1 MSALRKM
8 YSNSSTVMNIGQ
20 PMSIRTS
27 KLESEPVIE
36 SATENEDDFYFK
48 VSVGRKLYYHIF
60 TFTKFYYT
68 LNISKTPT
76 QESHREIHKPKTTLK
91 PPKYPI

>member
-20 PMSIRTS
+20 PMSVRTS

-48 VSVGRKLYYHIF
+48 VSVDRKLYYHIF
-60 TFTKFYYT
+60 TLTKFYYT
-68 LNISKTPT
+68 LIYLKLLHRKVIEKYIS
-76 QESHREIHKPKTTLK
+76 LK
-91 PPKYPI
+91 PH